1 MTFECSQEVADDYE
15 KLLETDEDYNVII
28 YVGEN
33 ENLKEIHAHSSILR
47 IRSQYF
53 RAAFSKEWHEKK
65 DGKFIFRKPNVSPQ
79 LFDMILRFIYCG
91 KIDLK
96 KLQGPDI
103 LKLLIAVDEL
113 NIQTLINH
121 IQEYLIKYQNEF
133 LQQNPLEILEII
145 YHYETFKDL
154 FNYFIKKI
162 CEEPEL
168 LFNSDK
174 FINLKSPLL
183 ELLLKRD
190 DLLLDE
196 IVIWDN
202 LIKWC
207 LAQHSNI
214 SQDPTQWNNE
224 EITIMER
231 TIHKFISLIRFC
243 YISTENFVTKIYPFK
258 EIFPKD
264 LINTILLFYAQ
275 NKLNED
281 KRPPRQSKCNI
292 DSVIIN
298 QSHIETFAKWIYRK
312 EKFPEYIP
320 YNFHLLYRASRDG
333 NTPAAFHE
341 KCDNKGATIVVV
353 KVTDSK
359 QIVGGYN
366 PFYWDLNSRE
376 KHKSTYDSFIF
387 SFNDPQS
394 AKVSYSN
401 GNQYSLCYYS
411 GNNGPVFGGGNDLK
425 FHKDTWYSNIDNY
438 SSYPKIDIPTG
449 SFRADDYE
457 VFQVVK
463 K

>member
-79 LFDMILRFIYCG
+79 LFDMILRFIY
-91 KIDLK
+91 
-96 KLQGPDI
+96 
-103 LKLLIAVDEL
+103 
-113 NIQTLINH
+113 
-121 IQEYLIKYQNEF
+121 Y
-133 LQQNPLEILEII
+133 
-145 YHYETFKDL
+145 
-154 FNYFIKKI
+154 
-162 CEEPEL
+162 
-168 LFNSDK
+168 
-174 FINLKSPLL
+174 
-183 ELLLKRD
+183 
-190 DLLLDE
+190 
-196 IVIWDN
+196 
-202 LIKWC
+202 
-207 LAQHSNI
+207 
-214 SQDPTQWNNE
+214 PTQWNNE